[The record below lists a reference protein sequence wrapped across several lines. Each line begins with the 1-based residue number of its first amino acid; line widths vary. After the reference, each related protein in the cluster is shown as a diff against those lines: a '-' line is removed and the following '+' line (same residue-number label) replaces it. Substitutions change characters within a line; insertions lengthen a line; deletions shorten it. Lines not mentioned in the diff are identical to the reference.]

1 MFKEFVDQDKQ
12 MNQAR
17 EDIFI
22 NGARTN
28 KVFKVELPREKIKED
43 LKKYVGATFLSV
55 FRPDMKVTIPGQ
67 EPQRKKLMAP
77 GAEEKQNKK
86 DQMQTEDDMWREE
99 FKLLKRPDRPPR
111 ELYFLPEQEFDDE
124 VLYITPE
131 MEEDFDIIEGRT
143 FKGH

>member
-67 EPQRKKLMAP
+67 EP
-77 GAEEKQNKK
+77 
-86 DQMQTEDDMWREE
+86 
-99 FKLLKRPDRPPR
+99 
-111 ELYFLPEQEFDDE
+111 
-124 VLYITPE
+124 
-131 MEEDFDIIEGRT
+131 
-143 FKGH
+143 